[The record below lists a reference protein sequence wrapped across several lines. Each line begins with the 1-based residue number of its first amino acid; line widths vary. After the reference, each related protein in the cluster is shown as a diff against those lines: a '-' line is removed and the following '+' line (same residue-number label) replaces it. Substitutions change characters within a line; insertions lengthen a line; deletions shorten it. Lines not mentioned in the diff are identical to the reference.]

1 MAGGSQ
7 EEADPDGEVTVT
19 IRALG
24 ANPWCSTAATGSCG
38 KKQRRGVERWRRI
51 HEDKEKT

>member
-1 MAGGSQ
+1 M
-7 EEADPDGEVTVT
+7 DPDGEVLRDH
-19 IRALG
+19 RALG